1 MVLFFAEE
9 IAMLPIPPGCW
20 LCAMPLAFA
29 IHGLCS
35 VCLRQLLV
43 HPACCPRCGLPA
55 GCSTHQCGRCLR
67 RPPPWQRLIAVSAWQ
82 PPLSQLV
89 NRLKFYR
96 ATALAV
102 MLARLLLLRWLQ
114 QRRESGLQ
122 RPDLLLTVPLHHYR
136 AWQRGYNQL
145 EEIAQRLVRWVPC
158 RYAPQA
164 ITRVRA
170 AKIQHRLGA
179 RARRKNLR
187 GAFRLETA
195 VRGYH
200 IALLD
205 DVVTTGSTAAEI
217 SRVLLANGAASV
229 EIWCLCR
236 TL

>member
-1 MVLFFAEE
+1 
-9 IAMLPIPPGCW
+9 MLPIPPGCW

-55 GCSTHQCGRCLR
+55 GCSRHQCGRCLR

-145 EEIAQRLVRWVPC
+145 EEIAQRLVRWCHAAMRHRPLRGYVRQKFSTGWARGRGVKTCAGLFVLKQRCGDIISLCLTMWSLPAVPQRKSAAFYWPMARPALRYGACAAPC
-158 RYAPQA
+158 R
-164 ITRVRA
+164 A
-170 AKIQHRLGA
+170 AVMG
-179 RARRKNLR
+179 
-187 GAFRLETA
+187 
-195 VRGYH
+195 
-200 IALLD
+200 
-205 DVVTTGSTAAEI
+205 
-217 SRVLLANGAASV
+217 VL
-229 EIWCLCR
+229 
-236 TL
+236 